1 MDLSKVRI
9 REHFGIITND
19 TRTAEFSF
27 VVSPP
32 KNRSSLEKQD
42 YIVVDHPLFGEA
54 CQVIGVIKE
63 ITSYEE
69 VTGSTIGDRIGRML
83 ATTEIIGF
91 VDLRKQTRPLRKLLA
106 PPNPGSRVYVP
117 LLSFLEETLNRNS
130 KGEPYAQPVCIG
142 KLEGAAIGD
151 EQAQNQISC
160 FLDAQ
165 ELTTKHTLITAMP
178 GAGKTQTAKR
188 LIQEISTKANSP
200 IVIFDPAGEY
210 VDLQLSKSQIVVIAA
225 KPDTVSKKILD
236 KKTQVKNL
244 SDINKPEALAKEV
257 KPGQITVMNC
267 QGLTMEE
274 KNSSYTECLE
284 ALRRG
289 RIDEIIEPFLL
300 LVEDAENL
308 KGETLSH
315 IVSDGRKN
323 GIAICLITTHPT
335 ELGGRILSQVCNQII
350 GKTTD
355 KSDVDYFTN
364 ATNAGSGTLPNL
376 VAGEWIVTG
385 VNLSRPLK
393 VQTRE

>member
-1 MDLSKVRI
+1 MDLSRVRI

-54 CQVIGVIKE
+54 CQIIAVIKE

-69 VTGSTIGDRIGRML
+69 VSGSTIGDRIGRML

-117 LLSFLEETLNRNS
+117 LVSFLEDILNRNS
-130 KGEPYAQPVCIG
+130 KGEPYAQPVYFG

-165 ELTTKHTLITAMP
+165 ELTTKHTLIAAMA
-178 GAGKTQTAKR
+178 GVGKTHTAKR
-188 LIQEISTKANSP
+188 LIQEISIKTNSP
-200 IVIFDPAGEY
+200 IVILDPAGEY
-210 VDLQLSKSQIVVIAA
+210 SDLEPSKSQVVVLAA
-225 KPDTVSKKILD
+225 KPDIVSKRLLD
-236 KKTQVKNL
+236 KKPQVRNLNDKNKL
-244 SDINKPEALAKEV
+244 ETLAKEV
-257 KPGQITVMNC
+257 KPGQITILNF

-274 KNSSYTECLE
+274 KSSVYTECLE
-284 ALRRG
+284 ALRKNK
-289 RIDEIIEPFLL
+289 IDETIEPFLL
-300 LVEDAENL
+300 VAEEAENL
-308 KGETLSH
+308 KGETLNH

-335 ELGGRILSQVCNQII
+335 ELGGRILSQVSNQII

-355 KSDVDYFTN
+355 KSDVDYLTSV
-364 ATNAGSGTLPNL
+364 TNAGSGILPNL
-376 VAGEWIVTG
+376 IAGEWIVNG
-385 VNLSRPLK
+385 VNLTRPLK

>member
-32 KNRSSLEKQD
+32 KNRGTLEKHD

-54 CQVIGVIKE
+54 CQVLCVIKE

-69 VTGSTIGDRIGRML
+69 VTGSTIGDRIGKML
-83 ATTEIIGF
+83 ATTEILGF

-117 LLSFLEETLNRNS
+117 LVSFLEDTLNRNS
-130 KGEPYAQPVCIG
+130 KGEPYAQPVFFG

-151 EQAQNQISC
+151 EQTQNQINC
-160 FLDAQ
+160 FLDTQ
-165 ELTTKHTLITAMP
+165 ELTTKHTLIAAMP

-188 LIQEISTKANSP
+188 LIQEISTKTNSP
-200 IVIFDPAGEY
+200 IVIFDPASEY
-210 VDLQLSKSQIVVIAA
+210 GDLEPSKSQVVVIAA
-225 KPDTVSKKILD
+225 KPDLASKRILD

-244 SDINKPEALAKEV
+244 SDISKPETLAKEV
-257 KPGQITVMNC
+257 KPGQITVLNC

-274 KNSSYTECLE
+274 KSRSYTECLE
-284 ALRRG
+284 ALRKN
-289 RIDEIIEPFLL
+289 RIDETLEPFLL
-300 LVEDAENL
+300 VVEEAENL
-308 KGETLSH
+308 KGETLNH
-315 IVSDGRKN
+315 MVSDGRKN
-323 GIAICLITTHPT
+323 GIAIFLITTHPT
-335 ELGGRILSQVCNQII
+335 ELGGRILSQVSNQII

-355 KSDVDYFTN
+355 RSDVDYLTN
-364 ATNAGSGTLPNL
+364 VTIAGSGMLPNL

-385 VNLSRPLK
+385 VNLSRPLR